1 MVKKKLLYVAQI
13 DNFIS
18 FSEVSLNILN
28 ALKRRISNEYEIF
41 IFIINKI
48 DMDGSN
54 RKRVSEYTNIPI
66 NNIFII
72 NDRIKISD
80 NFHDLKFIDYYV
92 KGYKDINPLTLTL
105 NPDLIF
111 LLGDTWLVN
120 SLIKQLNRI
129 QHKWKGR
136 IVPYIPIDI
145 SNLREELIDAK
156 YDFIIAATKFSQNDI
171 RKIKKNTNVYYL
183 PHIIHKKFKKLQN
196 IEELKIKYLGEE
208 NKDKFIIGAFN
219 ANSIRKRW
227 DIILES
233 FCRFNNIHRNSF
245 LMLKTS
251 RLNYRPNN
259 SHSSGFILEKLINDT
274 FTRFNV
280 SKDNIKIITDRVDLD
295 TLNEMYNCVDIFIN
309 STDGEGFGLIPFEVA
324 QLNKVTIMPNYS
336 SFSTFFDDKK
346 YNFMTD
352 VKVYPSSLIRDY
364 DNITNILTGNQYFC
378 VYKSSESNIKQKV
391 SFENNLLYVSPIIK
405 TIIVS
410 NNGSDNMKIDYNPIN
425 NVNLFYHTKTLEKA
439 LNILKTIPSLPE
451 QFQILI
457 SSDLNILHETYVT
470 LKKFHYDVKNKK
482 EYRSVMA
489 TNPKI
494 LKDYSIIEGFHIGL
508 TNSNYIIEKLLF
520 YFNNRHLL
528 EEDGKIISEL
538 VSKNLNEKVVMDKLF
553 KIFRNENIELEKKIK
568 DI

>member
-1 MVKKKLLYVAQI
+1 
-13 DNFIS
+13 
-18 FSEVSLNILN
+18 
-28 ALKRRISNEYEIF
+28 
-41 IFIINKI
+41 
-48 DMDGSN
+48 
-54 RKRVSEYTNIPI
+54 
-66 NNIFII
+66 
-72 NDRIKISD
+72 
-80 NFHDLKFIDYYV
+80 
-92 KGYKDINPLTLTL
+92 
-105 NPDLIF
+105 

-129 QHKWKGR
+129 QYKWKGR

-171 RKIKKNTNVYYL
+171 KKIKKNTNVYYL

-336 SFSTFFDDKK
+336 SFSTFFDNKR

-364 DNITNILTGNQYFC
+364 DNITNILSGNQYFC
-378 VYKSSESNIKQKV
+378 VYKSSESNVKQKV

-410 NNGSDNMKIDYNPIN
+410 NNGSDN
-425 NVNLFYHTKTLEKA
+425 
-439 LNILKTIPSLPE
+439 
-451 QFQILI
+451 
-457 SSDLNILHETYVT
+457 
-470 LKKFHYDVKNKK
+470 
-482 EYRSVMA
+482 
-489 TNPKI
+489 
-494 LKDYSIIEGFHIGL
+494 
-508 TNSNYIIEKLLF
+508 
-520 YFNNRHLL
+520 
-528 EEDGKIISEL
+528 
-538 VSKNLNEKVVMDKLF
+538 
-553 KIFRNENIELEKKIK
+553 IK
-568 DI
+568 